1 MLDTNVPISCKGF
14 VSPLP
19 SVTININFSQTKIVV
34 RLQPSLSCG
43 KICLTCFFF
52 LFQDFSKSD
61 FTSAL
66 EVFVPV
72 SIWLGAISLGME
84 IIHSFFRYG
93 LLCLVKFVNYL
104 AITLQYFVHVY
115 IGLGK
120 SNNQH
125 KIFAKSTNPKIFGI
139 KSGFIR
145 TPKISHDFHV
155 FTRNSKASLTS
166 LSKIQNM

>member
-1 MLDTNVPISCKGF
+1 ML
-14 VSPLP
+14 
-19 SVTININFSQTKIVV
+19 
-34 RLQPSLSCG
+34 
-43 KICLTCFFF
+43 FF

-72 SIWLGAISLGME
+72 SIWLGAISLGLE
-84 IIHSFFRYG
+84 VIHSFFRYG
-93 LLCLVKFVNYL
+93 LLYLVKFMNYL
-104 AITLQYFVHVY
+104 VITLQYFGHVY

-125 KIFAKSTNPKIFGI
+125 KIFTKSTNPKIVGI
-139 KSGFIR
+139 KSGFINTLR
-145 TPKISHDFHV
+145 IFHDFHV

-166 LSKIQNM
+166 L